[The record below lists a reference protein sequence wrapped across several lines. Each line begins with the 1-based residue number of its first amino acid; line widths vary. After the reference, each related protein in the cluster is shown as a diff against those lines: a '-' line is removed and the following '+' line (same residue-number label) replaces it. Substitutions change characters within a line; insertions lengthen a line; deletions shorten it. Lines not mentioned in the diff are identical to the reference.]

1 MRARRATIRRV
12 VQRRVLRA
20 QRSRTPPWR
29 ARTAVR
35 LVRNPA
41 ANLQVSQAGS
51 QVVNRQA
58 NLLRSLLDK
67 QVGNQRV
74 SHLRKLCLVVLEVM

>member
-20 QRSRTPPWR
+20 QRSLTPPWQ
-29 ARTAVR
+29 ARTAVHR
-35 LVRNPA
+35 VRNPA
-41 ANLQVSQAGS
+41 ANRQVSQADN
-51 QVVNRQA
+51 QVVNRRV
-58 NLLRSLLDK
+58 NLLRSLLDN

-74 SHLRKLCLVVLEVM
+74 SHLRK